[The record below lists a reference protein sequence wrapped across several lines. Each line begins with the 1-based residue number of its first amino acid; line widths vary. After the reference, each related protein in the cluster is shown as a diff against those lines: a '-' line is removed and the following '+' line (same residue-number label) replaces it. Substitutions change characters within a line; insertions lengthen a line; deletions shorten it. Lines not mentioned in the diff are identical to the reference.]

1 MVLTDEY
8 SPGQG
13 AFCTKA
19 RYSHVPEEDGISE
32 YCVVVFEIVLHSPPS
47 TLFSH
52 LMTAPVGPETVIVP
66 VVTPGQRGV
75 VPPVIVPPTE
85 GVTTVTDLVPE

>member
-13 AFCTKA
+13 EFCTKA
-19 RYSHVPEEDGISE
+19 RYSHVPEEDGTSE
-32 YCVVVFEIVLHSPPS
+32 YVVDVFVILPHEPPS

-52 LMTAPVGPETVIVP
+52 LTTAPLCPERVIVP
-66 VVTPGQRGV
+66 VVTPGQRGE
-75 VPPVIVPPTE
+75 VPPAIDPPADGE
-85 GVTTVTDLVPE
+85 TTVIDLESE